1 MALRYG
7 AFFVAKMHP
16 MTPRTFLFALLIAT
30 AALTAEAQ
38 PAANAPAAS
47 PGLNHGMLTTQLD
60 PALQVTGRWLT
71 LVDQGNVEASY
82 NMASPLMKRAMTK
95 EQWAQSLQLMRNK
108 FGATTAREWFRIE
121 RNVNPQGMPPGEYLS
136 VFTLANGEKRVGG
149 AEKISLVLTNVG
161 WIPVGYVVL
170 R

>member
-1 MALRYG
+1 
-7 AFFVAKMHP
+7 
-16 MTPRTFLFALLIAT
+16 MTPRTFFFAILVASAALNAHAQT
-30 AALTAEAQ
+30 AAK
-38 PAANAPAAS
+38 APAAQPVS
-47 PGLNHGMLTTQLD
+47 PGLNHGMMTTQLD
-60 PALQVTGRWLT
+60 AALQVTGRWLT
-71 LVDQGNVEASY
+71 LIDQGNVDASY
-82 NMASPLMKRAMTK
+82 NMSSPLMKRAMTK
-95 EQWAQSLQLMRNK
+95 EQWAQNLQLMRSK
-108 FGATTAREWFRIE
+108 FGAATAREWFRIE